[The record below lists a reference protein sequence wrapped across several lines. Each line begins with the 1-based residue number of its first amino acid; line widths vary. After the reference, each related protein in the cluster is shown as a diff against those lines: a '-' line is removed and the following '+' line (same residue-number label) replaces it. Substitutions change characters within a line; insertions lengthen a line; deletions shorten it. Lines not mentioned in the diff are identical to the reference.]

1 MKSLNYTQLQL
12 LLMNDELHYNDNN
25 KSEFIL
31 YENTIHDFYHT
42 IKTLNDNNI
51 PFIIE
56 TDELNLDTIL
66 I

>member
-1 MKSLNYTQLQL
+1 MNFTQLQL
-12 LLMNDELHYNDNN
+12 LLQNDELHYNDNN

-42 IKTLNDNNI
+42 IDTLNDNNI
-51 PFIIE
+51 PFTIE

-66 I
+66 IQ

>member
-1 MKSLNYTQLQL
+1 MNFTQLQL
-12 LLMNDELHYNDNN
+12 LLQNDELHYNDNN

-42 IKTLNDNNI
+42 IDTLNDNNI
-51 PFIIE
+51 PFTIE